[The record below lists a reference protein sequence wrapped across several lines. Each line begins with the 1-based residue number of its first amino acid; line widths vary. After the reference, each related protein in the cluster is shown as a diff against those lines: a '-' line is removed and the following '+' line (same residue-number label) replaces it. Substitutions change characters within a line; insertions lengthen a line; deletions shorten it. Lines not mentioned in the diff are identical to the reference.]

1 MVCQGFSQHLFLLP
15 KFISMDT
22 LQSHNINDF
31 IENLIQSYES
41 RIKNIEN
48 LFLKSETIAQSSFD
62 LLKAFNKFLE
72 DYKTERDQLN
82 FQLEEKLSKTASLRK
97 KDYALMMSDI
107 KNKLDEKEQ
116 NVKEYFTSFIEEQRT
131 LIRFLKGNI
140 FENSVNDHSEKIN
153 SLYAELK
160 KISEEMESKKEL
172 AIRELNDYQDMN
184 RKIIEKI
191 QELLNRN
198 DQILVKDMKKAR
210 EELLNEIV

>member
-1 MVCQGFSQHLFLLP
+1 
-15 KFISMDT
+15 MDT

-31 IENLIQSYES
+31 IENLIQSYEL

-48 LFLKSETIAQSSFD
+48 LFLKSETITQSSFD
-62 LLKAFNKFLE
+62 LLKEFNKFIE
-72 DYKTERDQLN
+72 DYKAERDQLN

-97 KDYALMMSDI
+97 KDYDRMMSDI
-107 KNKLDEKEQ
+107 RNKLDEKEQ
-116 NVKEYFTSFIEEQRT
+116 NVKEYFSSFIEEQRT
-131 LIRFLKGNI
+131 LIRFLKGTI
-140 FENSVNDHSEKIN
+140 FENSVNDNSGKIN
-153 SLYAELK
+153 LLYAELK
-160 KISEEMESKKEL
+160 KISEEMESKKER

-184 RKIIEKI
+184 RKIIEKL